1 MYVLWPESLLSIIK
15 LGSETTVEYKHS
27 SASTGINYGCSPS
40 RCPPIIEKRLCFL
53 QLLTPFPTNIFCHL
67 PIVLTSLQQCQPDLP
82 GSHCCYPN
90 LQASLRYSYTIMK
103 LLSFENSVILAYA
116 S

>member
-40 RCPPIIEKRLCFL
+40 RCPPIIEKHLYFL
-53 QLLTPFPTNIFCHL
+53 QLLTPFPTNIFCPL
-67 PIVLTSLQQCQPDLP
+67 PIVLTSLRRYHDNSSTDISSTTLR
-82 GSHCCYPN
+82 
-90 LQASLRYSYTIMK
+90 LQTFRLQIFH
-103 LLSFENSVILAYA
+103 LL
-116 S
+116 